1 MANESRQQQ
10 IYDNL
15 RGQISGR
22 LIRALDATEDDLAN
36 LSLGELINTLFL
48 MHGDRGSL
56 GNCNV
61 SFGGALKI
69 VGEKMMWH
77 EPDTKAAVI
86 EPEQQIN

>member
-1 MANESRQQQ
+1 MANESRIQK
-10 IYDNL
+10 IYDAL
-15 RGQISGR
+15 RGQVSGR
-22 LIRALDATEDDLAN
+22 LVRALDAAEEDLET

-77 EPDTKAAVI
+77 EPEAKPAVI
-86 EPEQQIN
+86 EPEQRIN